1 LSEYGE
7 VGALTQVASGPALYA
22 DPAPGIWYSAEDSLR
37 RRHVIEFFPRSNGV
51 QFVAAGNS
59 VFTTPIGSRAA
70 YRLPDG
76 TTLLIIMTVEGLPLD
91 GPPAVGGEPL
101 RAAFRAVVVDAEGRP
116 IGAMTLPG

>member
-1 LSEYGE
+1 
-7 VGALTQVASGPALYA
+7 
-22 DPAPGIWYSAEDSLR
+22 
-37 RRHVIEFFPRSNGV
+37 
-51 QFVAAGNS
+51 AAGNS

-76 TTLLIIMTVEGLPLD
+76 TTMLIIMTVEGLPLD

-116 IGAMTLPG
+116 IGAMTLPGGGTTATSPDGRRLYVADSDPYPRVVAYDFASSQ